1 MEIKTMLAS
10 SPEITFYPPGELEFP
25 IKLKPQESIEIK
37 VAYIAETLGM
47 FEAVMYIALEDY
59 IYISS
64 FNAYVIP
71 NQYDIY
77 PFYVTDI
84 NVNHSIELALH
95 ITNPSSTDTLIIE
108 ELYSTESDVKLKWPH
123 TTHPIS
129 TNPDSA
135 DGDSVI
141 SHILVPE
148 NGRKH
153 LVNMVF
159 EINRTMDFY
168 VEIHIRTSLHDM
180 LRVPLYYHVHSD
192 VIKFTPNVIDFGLI
206 ARNFDMLKIPIYA
219 KSKIQDPLIIQDI
232 LLPIGD

>member
-1 MEIKTMLAS
+1 
-10 SPEITFYPPGELEFP
+10 
-25 IKLKPQESIEIK
+25 
-37 VAYIAETLGM
+37 
-47 FEAVMYIALEDY
+47 MYIALEDY

-71 NQYDIY
+71 NQYEIY

-123 TTHPIS
+123 ATHPIT
-129 TNPDSA
+129 TNPDSPA
-135 DGDSVI
+135 DSSDSVI

-192 VIKFTPNVIDFGLI
+192 VIKFTPNVIDFGVI

-219 KSKIQDPLIIQDI
+219 KSKIQDPLII
-232 LLPIGD
+232 